1 MDFNQDT
8 VKKLRGLIVFT
19 VIVAVLGVNY
29 RSVLGVIGTV
39 FGMLIPFLVGA
50 AIAFILN
57 VPMRWIES
65 RLDQKKSHRWSR
77 PVSLV
82 LAMAFVLGIV
92 VVVLVV
98 VGPELFRTLAGLQ
111 NSLPVFLT
119 NIQNRLEQL
128 FVQYPDVLVY
138 IESVQVDW
146 EQLMQD
152 LVSFISNGAGSVLS
166 TTFTAMQSIAS
177 GVTSFVVGFIF
188 SIYILLQKETLGRQ
202 CRKLLYAFLPQEA
215 AETVVRV
222 ARLTESTF
230 SSFLTGQCLEA
241 VILGAMF
248 FVTLTLLGMPYA
260 LLIGVLIGFTALIP
274 MFGAFIG
281 CVVGAF
287 LILMISPMQ
296 AMAFVVVFLILQQI
310 EGNLIYPHVV
320 GNSVGLPSI
329 WVLVAVTLGGSMMGV
344 LGMLVFIPLVSVLYT
359 LLKEEVNRRLDV
371 KKPDVRKK
379 SK

>member
-19 VIVAVLGVNY
+19 VVVAVLGVNY